1 MMSGRGKWLWLA
13 SAALALSACGSK
25 PEQEQASATLP
36 AGDMVRL
43 VPKEIADMKAVGA
56 EIATR
61 DQAEVL
67 ARIPGILTSLSVR
80 AGDTVQKGQRI
91 GMIVDSRLG
100 YETSAYGAQAAA
112 AQAEAARAN
121 ADLARI
127 RDLYNNGVYAK
138 ARLDQAV
145 AAARAADAQV
155 AAARAQQ
162 GASSSVA
169 GQGAVIAPASGRVLR
184 ADIPA
189 GAPVAPGMSI
199 ATVTAG
205 PPVLRLMLPE
215 SVAGQVRPGAR
226 VIVNDTAL
234 NDTGLNNAGVPSG
247 SHQGSVTQVYPA
259 ITGGQVRV
267 DATLPGLSTQF
278 VGRRVSASVEIGTR
292 KALVVPRTFVT
303 TSYGIDQ
310 VQVVSEGK
318 RLSMVPVQIA
328 PTADPAMVEIL
339 SGVSAGDTLFA
350 PGKPAKAARP

>member
-1 MMSGRGKWLWLA
+1 MGKWLWITGA
-13 SAALALSACGSK
+13 VLALSACGNEPK
-25 PEQEQASATLP
+25 HEPAASTLP
-36 AGDMVRL
+36 PGETLRL
-43 VPKEIADMKAVGA
+43 APAEIADMKAVGA

-61 DQAEVL
+61 DQAEAL
-67 ARIPGILTSLSVR
+67 ARIPGVLTSLSVR
-80 AGDTVQKGQRI
+80 AGDMVQKGQRI

-100 YETSAYGAQAAA
+100 FETSAYGAQVAA

-127 RDLYNNGVYAK
+127 RDLYDNGVYAK

-155 AAARAQQ
+155 AAARAQR
-162 GASSSVA
+162 GASASVA
-169 GQGAVIAPASGRVLR
+169 GQGAILAPATGRVLR

-189 GAPVAPGMSI
+189 GSVVAPGMSI

-215 SVAGQVRPGAR
+215 SVAGQVHPGAR
-226 VIVNDTAL
+226 VIVDK
-234 NDTGLNNAGVPSG
+234 DDMPSG
-247 SHQGSVTQVYPA
+247 SAEGSVTQVYPA

-267 DATLPGLSTQF
+267 DATLPSLNTQF
-278 VGRRVSASVEIGTR
+278 VGRRVSASIEIGTR
-292 KALVVPRTFVT
+292 KALVAPRAFVAT
-303 TSYGIDQ
+303 RYGIDQ
-310 VQVVSEGK
+310 VQVVVDGK

-328 PTADPAMVEIL
+328 PTADPGAVEIL

-350 PGKPAKAARP
+350 PAKPAKARGQ